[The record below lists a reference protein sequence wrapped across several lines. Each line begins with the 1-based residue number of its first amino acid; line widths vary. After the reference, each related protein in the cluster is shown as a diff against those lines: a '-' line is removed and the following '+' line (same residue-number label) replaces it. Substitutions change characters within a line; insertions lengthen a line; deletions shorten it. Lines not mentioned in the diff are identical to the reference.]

1 MAALGVYEE
10 LAELSDPPSG
20 LDRLKTSLS
29 VVSVPVEGLVSV
41 LYWTMQA
48 IDPSLLTPENAIF
61 KIPLFLDLSIHAFPA
76 IFLW

>member
-1 MAALGVYEE
+1 M
-10 LAELSDPPSG
+10 
-20 LDRLKTSLS
+20 
-29 VVSVPVEGLVSV
+29 EGLVSI